1 MYRIGEDEIRAV
13 ERVIKSRELFRF
25 NEGPREVEKFEDE
38 WAKTVGTKHALCLTG
53 GTAALICALV
63 GLGIGPGDEV
73 IVPAY
78 TFMASALAV
87 VAVSAIPVIA
97 EVDESLTLDPED
109 VEKKISK
116 YTKAIMPVNM
126 LGMPTDMDK
135 IMALA
140 KKYDLKVIEDCCQAD
155 GGSYKGKRLGSI
167 GDVGAFS
174 FNFYKIISA
183 GEGGAVVTD
192 DDTVHERALIYHDG
206 GSAFRANANKLK
218 TPVFC
223 GAQLRTNEIIGAI
236 LREQLKKLD
245 FILADLRKNKKALM
259 MLLEGGKNIGFIR
272 SNDIEGDCGSNMG
285 LLFETKEKAEA
296 FAANIDSSTL
306 VNSKKHVYFDWD
318 PIMNKRG
325 SHSPLLDPFKMELN
339 KDLNMNYTKDMCPKS
354 IDILQRTVIIGI
366 NPEWDEEDVR
376 NKAGSILKAAES
388 I

>member
-1 MYRIGEDEIRAV
+1 MYRIGDDEVRAV

-25 NEGPREVEKFEDE
+25 NEGPREVENFEKE
-38 WAKTVGTKHALCLTG
+38 WAQVIGTKHSLCLTG
-53 GTAALICALV
+53 GTGAIICALV
-63 GLGIGPGDEV
+63 GLGVGPGDEV

-87 VAVSAIPVIA
+87 VAVGAIPVIA
-97 EVDESLTLDPED
+97 EIDESLSIDPDD

-126 LGMPTDMDK
+126 LGMPCDMDR

-140 KKYDLKVIEDCCQAD
+140 DKYNLKVVEDCCQAV

-167 GDVGAFS
+167 GDAGAFS

-183 GEGGAVVTD
+183 GEGGAVVTND
-192 DDTVHERALIYHDG
+192 DIVHERALIYHDG

-223 GAQLRTNEIIGAI
+223 GSQLRTNEIIGAI

-245 FILADLRKNKKALM
+245 WILTDLRKNKKALM
-259 MLLEGGKNIGFIR
+259 DQLRGKDNIMFTL
-272 SNDIEGDCGSNMG
+272 SNDIGGDCGSNMG

-296 FAANIDSSTL
+296 FAKTFGKSTL
-306 VNSKKHVYFDWD
+306 VNSSKHVYFDWD

-325 SHSPLLDPFKMELN
+325 SHTPLLDPFTLEAN
-339 KDLNMNYTKDMCPKS
+339 RNLNMNYTKDMCPKS

-366 NPEWDEEDVR
+366 SPEWDESAVKKEA
-376 NKAGSILKAAES
+376 KAIIDAAGNL
-388 I
+388 